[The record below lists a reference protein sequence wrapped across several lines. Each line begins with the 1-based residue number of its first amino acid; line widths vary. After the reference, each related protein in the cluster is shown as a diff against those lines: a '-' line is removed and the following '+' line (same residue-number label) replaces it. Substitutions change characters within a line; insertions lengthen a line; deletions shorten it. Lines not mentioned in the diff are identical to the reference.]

1 MAHIDYRCLRGKV
14 KAYAPAQP
22 LGNPHLWVILSAGGR
37 DYFATINVR
46 SNKDEPGDPVGK
58 SYLYYLVDTDFKH
71 PIVPSILARPQG
83 LSEVER
89 SWAGGAMDFQRAN
102 LFNPNA
108 MRVLPAEGAGEDGL
122 AHRLGGLFD
131 LARQQDSDVFFYGN
145 AFAKDNPRQT
155 DAAFGFTPDTPFGLD
170 NVHMAQGDPRDV
182 NIRLHENGAWH
193 DGAAFLWDPRSQRM
207 TGIFLAFQSQS
218 WHTNASGD
226 LIYGA
231 TGWEAPVYD
240 YASGTGV
247 AVAPVKRAAE
257 ITSLHRAPDGTGSAV
272 IANMSP
278 APLDIGGWR
287 LLLDDQTSLPLP
299 SATLAPG
306 QPLGLPLPSGALND
320 QGGLVSLF
328 NAANLKVDG
337 EAYLGGDAATGW
349 SSSFG

>member
-1 MAHIDYRCLRGKV
+1 MDGDIAPIAALCDV
-14 KAYAPAQP
+14 ADAY
-22 LGNPHLWVILSAGGR
+22 
-37 DYFATINVR
+37 
-46 SNKDEPGDPVGK
+46 
-58 SYLYYLVDTDFKH
+58 
-71 PIVPSILARPQG
+71 
-83 LSEVER
+83 
-89 SWAGGAMDFQRAN
+89 GAMTYIDEVHAVGLYGPRGGGITE
-102 LFNPNA
+102 
-108 MRVLPAEGAGEDGL
+108 RDGL

-278 APLDIGGWR
+278 APLDIA
-287 LLLDDQTSLPLP
+287 S
-299 SATLAPG
+299 
-306 QPLGLPLPSGALND
+306 
-320 QGGLVSLF
+320 
-328 NAANLKVDG
+328 
-337 EAYLGGDAATGW
+337 
-349 SSSFG
+349 